1 MKQKKFD
8 DWCDSSM
15 TSTTERMHIILEAVM
30 YQAPE
35 TMIGTY
41 MPGAQGLTETMMH
54 WHSKSYLR

>member
-1 MKQKKFD
+1 
-8 DWCDSSM
+8 M
-15 TSTTERMHIILEAVM
+15 TSTTERMRIMLEAVM

-54 WHSKSYLR
+54 WHSEA

>member
-1 MKQKKFD
+1 
-8 DWCDSSM
+8 
-15 TSTTERMHIILEAVM
+15 M

-54 WHSKSYLR
+54 WHSEA